1 MSSVTHFTN
10 MVSEDNGSSTFL
22 GSGQSVQRL
31 PVELGLP
38 RTPSR
43 IAKQPK
49 GSSLRASAP
58 PFVVSTELK
67 LSAARISQSTKPSA
81 HSELDTAPEPVGIA
95 FAPWLQNLTP
105 SASALSSR
113 DLSPPHEVSFV
124 PGGGFELTE
133 LTERL
138 PSDGVK
144 FEASESELLEGTYD
158 LFVIF
163 IPIFMDITT
172 DITYMPTLGS
182 CSTHFS
188 GYESDCLMS
197 GK

>member
-1 MSSVTHFTN
+1 MSSVTHYTK

-38 RTPSR
+38 RTSSR

-67 LSAARISQSTKPSA
+67 LSAARISQSTKLSA

-105 SASALSSR
+105 SVLSSR
-113 DLSPPHEVSFV
+113 DLSSSYEVSFV

-133 LTERL
+133 RTERL

-172 DITYMPTLGS
+172 DITYMPSLGS
-182 CSTHFS
+182 CSTHSS

>member
-1 MSSVTHFTN
+1 MSSVTHYTK
-10 MVSEDNGSSTFL
+10 MVSEVNGSSTFL

-38 RTPSR
+38 RTSSR

-67 LSAARISQSTKPSA
+67 LSAARISQSTKLSA

-105 SASALSSR
+105 SALSSR
-113 DLSPPHEVSFV
+113 DLSPSHEVSFV
-124 PGGGFELTE
+124 LGGGFELTE
-133 LTERL
+133 RTERL

-144 FEASESELLEGTYD
+144 FEASDSELLEGTYD
-158 LFVIF
+158 LIVIF

-172 DITYMPTLGS
+172 DITYMPTSGS

>member
-1 MSSVTHFTN
+1 MSSVTHYTK

-38 RTPSR
+38 RTSSR

-58 PFVVSTELK
+58 PFAVSTELK
-67 LSAARISQSTKPSA
+67 LSVARISQNTKLSA

-95 FAPWLQNLTP
+95 VAPWLQNLTP
-105 SASALSSR
+105 SALSSQ
-113 DLSPPHEVSFV
+113 DLSPSYEVSFV

-133 LTERL
+133 RTERL

-144 FEASESELLEGTYD
+144 FEASESELLEGIYD
-158 LFVIF
+158 LSVMFV
-163 IPIFMDITT
+163 PIFMDITT

>member
-1 MSSVTHFTN
+1 MSSVTHYTK

-58 PFVVSTELK
+58 SFVVSTELK
-67 LSAARISQSTKPSA
+67 LSAARISQSTKLSA

-105 SASALSSR
+105 SALSSR
-113 DLSPPHEVSFV
+113 DLSSSYEVSFV

-133 LTERL
+133 RTERL

-163 IPIFMDITT
+163 VPIFMDITT